1 MRMRWVKKAVWGLA
15 MVALGAAAQTAPRVQ
30 VTPASPA
37 VVAVG
42 TVTGRVVAQ
51 DTQRPVRFAS
61 VMLQSV
67 TAGSTQ
73 TGDRGFGG
81 GFGGGRFGGSG
92 SLSGS
97 SDIDGNF
104 AINRVPPGD
113 YYVFATAPGFIAAR
127 ALLIAEA
134 SAGADPAALLAGL
147 PTVRVAADS
156 SSVANVS
163 LERGAVISGRVQW
176 ADGTAAANVS
186 VSPVATQE
194 NAALEAAFQTI
205 PLYNSGNFGTTNDR
219 GVYRIAG
226 LAPGEYVV
234 RVVLPN
240 PLPGGSSRGMRN
252 VTRITVYAP
261 GIFRKAEAKTVTLRV
276 GEERSDVDIVLDMR
290 GLHTVS
296 GHVSAASGG
305 AVVNS
310 GSVQLSDAN
319 APELSLSGS
328 IQANGDFVV
337 PFVPPGS
344 YTMRVSGSTRDAES
358 GGGRGSV
365 GMSWFQAFTQPM
377 VVGDADVSGV
387 TVSLTPV
394 AMK

>member
-15 MVALGAAAQTAPRVQ
+15 MVALGAAAQTAPRMQ

-81 GFGGGRFGGSG
+81 GFGGGRFGGNG

>member
-113 YYVFATAPGFIAAR
+113 YYVFATAPGFIAVR
-127 ALLIAEA
+127 AL
-134 SAGADPAALLAGL
+134 
-147 PTVRVAADS
+147 
-156 SSVANVS
+156 
-163 LERGAVISGRVQW
+163 
-176 ADGTAAANVS
+176 
-186 VSPVATQE
+186 
-194 NAALEAAFQTI
+194 I
-205 PLYNSGNFGTTNDR
+205 PLPCSPACQRCG
-219 GVYRIAG
+219 
-226 LAPGEYVV
+226 
-234 RVVLPN
+234 
-240 PLPGGSSRGMRN
+240 
-252 VTRITVYAP
+252 
-261 GIFRKAEAKTVTLRV
+261 
-276 GEERSDVDIVLDMR
+276 
-290 GLHTVS
+290 
-296 GHVSAASGG
+296 
-305 AVVNS
+305 
-310 GSVQLSDAN
+310 
-319 APELSLSGS
+319 
-328 IQANGDFVV
+328 
-337 PFVPPGS
+337 
-344 YTMRVSGSTRDAES
+344 
-358 GGGRGSV
+358 
-365 GMSWFQAFTQPM
+365 
-377 VVGDADVSGV
+377 
-387 TVSLTPV
+387 
-394 AMK
+394 

>member
-1 MRMRWVKKAVWGLA
+1 
-15 MVALGAAAQTAPRVQ
+15 
-30 VTPASPA
+30 
-37 VVAVG
+37 
-42 TVTGRVVAQ
+42 
-51 DTQRPVRFAS
+51 
-61 VMLQSV
+61 
-67 TAGSTQ
+67 
-73 TGDRGFGG
+73 
-81 GFGGGRFGGSG
+81 
-92 SLSGS
+92 
-97 SDIDGNF
+97 
-104 AINRVPPGD
+104 
-113 YYVFATAPGFIAAR
+113 
-127 ALLIAEA
+127 
-134 SAGADPAALLAGL
+134 
-147 PTVRVAADS
+147 
-156 SSVANVS
+156 
-163 LERGAVISGRVQW
+163 
-176 ADGTAAANVS
+176 
-186 VSPVATQE
+186 
-194 NAALEAAFQTI
+194 
-205 PLYNSGNFGTTNDR
+205 
-219 GVYRIAG
+219 
-226 LAPGEYVV
+226 
-234 RVVLPN
+234 
-240 PLPGGSSRGMRN
+240 
-252 VTRITVYAP
+252 
-261 GIFRKAEAKTVTLRV
+261 V

-394 AMK
+394 ATK

>member
-15 MVALGAAAQTAPRVQ
+15 MVALGAAAQTAPRMQ

-81 GFGGGRFGGSG
+81 GFGGGRFGGNG

-134 SAGADPAALLAGL
+134 SVGADPAALLAGL

-394 AMK
+394 ATK

>member
-1 MRMRWVKKAVWGLA
+1 MRWVKKAVWGLA

-81 GFGGGRFGGSG
+81 GFGGGRFGGNG

-134 SAGADPAALLAGL
+134 SVGADPAALLAGL

-394 AMK
+394 ATK